1 MPVTTVAQLGSH
13 LLVTDGDR
21 YAVIERRNDQLF
33 NCHDAARAGIPARDL
48 SGIPRILDAGDWTDR
63 ETANTTFDAI
73 TRRGAELAQRML

>member
-13 LLVTDGDR
+13 LLVRDGDC

-33 NCHDAARAGIPARDL
+33 SCHDAARAGIPASDP
-48 SGIPRILDAGDWTDR
+48 SGITRILDAGDWTDR
-63 ETANTTFDAI
+63 ETAHATFDAI